1 VKDGFVWGR
10 GAWDDKANLIAQL
23 ESIEALLSAGFKPQ
37 RTVHLI
43 FGADEEVGGERGAK
57 QIAALLQQRGV
68 KLDFVIDEGL
78 LITEGVLPGLNP
90 PAALIGVAEKGYLSV
105 KLEAKAAP
113 GHSSMPPAPGRSAI
127 AQLSQAL
134 AKLDAQP
141 MPGAVRGVAAEMFDA
156 LAPEMSGFGR
166 VALSNRWLLGPVLQ
180 SQLEKGPSTNAMLR
194 TTTALTVV
202 NGGNKDNVLPG
213 RAEALVN
220 FRILPGD
227 TRASVVEHVKRVI
240 ANDDIVVTALPQGGE
255 PSKVS
260 PTDGSAYQAVNRTLR
275 ELFPG
280 TIVAPGLM
288 IAATDSRHFEGLT
301 QQVLRFSPVRA
312 KPEDLGRFHGTNERI
327 SLANLGDLIRFYQR
341 LLQTSAGAPSSEG
354 AKP

>member
-1 VKDGFVWGR
+1 
-10 GAWDDKANLIAQL
+10 
-23 ESIEALLSAGFKPQ
+23 
-37 RTVHLI
+37 
-43 FGADEEVGGERGAK
+43 
-57 QIAALLQQRGV
+57 
-68 KLDFVIDEGL
+68 
-78 LITEGVLPGLNP
+78 
-90 PAALIGVAEKGYLSV
+90 
-105 KLEAKAAP
+105 
-113 GHSSMPPAPGRSAI
+113 MPPAPGRSAI

-227 TRASVVEHVKRVI
+227 TRAGVVEHVKRVI
-240 ANDDIVVTALPQGGE
+240 GNDEIVVTPLPFGGE

-327 SLANLGDLIRFYQR
+327 SLANLAELIRFYQR